1 MGMITKVR
9 TVERSREGCEYM
21 WMCACVCMLGGEGE
35 VAKEDERFFRHLG
48 VVSCSMSLW
57 KFDLEQDKSGFRIR
71 SQGKSQNLGSIYLE
85 EG

>member
-35 VAKEDERFFRHLG
+35 VAKEDERFFRYLG
-48 VVSCSMSLW
+48 IVSCSMSLW
-57 KFDLEQDKSGFRIR
+57 KFDLEQARSGIQDQKSGQI
-71 SQGKSQNLGSIYLE
+71 SEPG
-85 EG
+85 

>member
-35 VAKEDERFFRHLG
+35 VAKEDERFFRYLG
-48 VVSCSMSLW
+48 IVSCSMSL
-57 KFDLEQDKSGFRIR
+57 
-71 SQGKSQNLGSIYLE
+71 
-85 EG
+85 